1 MGCDMG
7 TVNVTIRMDEE
18 LKNQA
23 DELFADLGLSFT
35 AAVTAFAKQAVREQR
50 IPFMLSRD
58 VPNREILE
66 LTRKQQSEKLC
77 IH

>member
-58 VPNREILE
+58 VRNREILE
-66 LTRKQQSEKLC
+66 LIRKQQSEKL
-77 IH
+77 

>member
-1 MGCDMG
+1 MGSI
-7 TVNVTIRMDEE
+7 NVTIRMDEE

-35 AAVTAFAKQAVREQR
+35 AAVTAFAKQAVREQK

-66 LTRKQQSEKLC
+66 YIRKHSAEKNQND
-77 IH
+77 

>member
-1 MGCDMG
+1 MS

-35 AAVTAFAKQAVREQR
+35 AAVTAFAKQAVREQK
-50 IPFMLSRD
+50 IPFMLTRD
-58 VPNREILE
+58 VPNREALEILRKE
-66 LTRKQQSEKLC
+66 LAEKQEKLLN
-77 IH
+77 